1 MVWFWRNPQKIIEKM
16 RKLKIC
22 ILQNGLARGETPTFV
37 INLCKGIDKECFE
50 NSYISKQTLKY
61 LNQIQETYA
70 KIFQT
75 SLLSNG

>member
-1 MVWFWRNPQKIIEKM
+1 MDWHEAERPLLLSIYVKELIK
-16 RKLKIC
+16 KVLKIH
-22 ILQNGLARGETPTFV
+22 
-37 INLCKGIDKECFE
+37 
-50 NSYISKQTLKY
+50 ISKQTLKY